1 MHVSDLSGSLLDAWV
16 AKAAGKAP
24 GPAYSSSWADA
35 GPLIEK
41 HHIHIAPMAGKGYVW
56 CATVVDEAGRG
67 AWKEGRTPLV
77 SGRSHARPGGVAVW
91 GRGAGLM

>member
-1 MHVSDLSGSLLDAWV
+1 MQVSDLSGPLLDAWA

-24 GPAYSSSWADA
+24 GPAYSTSWADA

-56 CATVVDEAGRG
+56 CATVVDDSGRG

-77 SGRSHARPGGVAVW
+77 AAMRALVAARY
-91 GRGAGLM
+91 GAEVPD